1 MHSFRIIFEIL
12 IGYLSTSV
20 YIFLSLVYISLVTNT
35 VSVMKRSVKGIVPFS
50 LQKQREVCTPGFLLS
65 SHLTEL
71 VRRS

>member
-12 IGYLSTSV
+12 IVYLSTFV
-20 YIFLSLVYISLVTNT
+20 YIFFSLVYISLVTNT

-50 LQKQREVCTPGFLLS
+50 LQKQREDCTPGFLLS
-65 SHLTEL
+65 SHSTEL

>member
-12 IGYLSTSV
+12 IVYLSTSV